1 MNNEIIM
8 GQIKRA
14 LGSLSFEVSMSTSLN
29 QLSINV
35 HAEQFFVELLNEL
48 FNYNLVNTNF
58 EEQNAASIDLLDE
71 DNRIAIQ
78 VTSDSSL
85 NKVRQTLN
93 KFCERNF
100 NKKVDRLIILN
111 LIKKTKHKEVTL
123 GETDF
128 KVNLKE
134 DIWDYTDLLAEINN
148 LEIDKLIQIHE
159 LINKHLNPAILFPLP
174 DQHLTTS
181 TIHRLLNGIS
191 KLNHVIQAKFPDTL
205 PYTTEAKV
213 QHNNII
219 QYIKHF
225 NSFQKFAWSIQSQLD
240 FLEENVSPGITEQL
254 YNYVEQVWIEL
265 SFDEDNPDLLIKKIC
280 NKINEE
286 LQITVSNFLTVDDI
300 RYIPY
305 VVFFVFS
312 KCKIFEKPPCSS

>member
-1 MNNEIIM
+1 M

-14 LGSLSFEVSMSTSLN
+14 LGSLSYEVSMSTSLN

-35 HAEQFFVELLNEL
+35 HAEQFFSELLNFL
-48 FNYNLVNTNF
+48 FNYNLINTNF

-71 DNRIAIQ
+71 GNRIAIQ

-85 NKVRQTLN
+85 NKVRQTLD
-93 KFCERNF
+93 KFCERKF
-100 NKKVDRLIILN
+100 HEKVDRLIILN
-111 LIKKTKHKEVTL
+111 LIKKTKHKEKNI
-123 GETDF
+123 ENADF
-128 KVNLKE
+128 KINLKE
-134 DIWDYTDLLAEINN
+134 DVWDYTDLISEINN
-148 LEIDKLIQIHE
+148 LEIEKLIEINE
-159 LINKHLNPAILFPLP
+159 LINKHLNPTILFPLP
-174 DQHLTTS
+174 DQNLTPS
-181 TIHRLLNGIS
+181 TIHRILNGIS
-191 KLNHVIQAKFPDTL
+191 KLNPVIQAKYPDTL

-213 QHNNII
+213 QHNNIL

-225 NSFQKFAWSIQSQLD
+225 NSFQRFAWSIQLQLD
-240 FLEENVSPGITEQL
+240 FLEANTIPGITEQL

-265 SFDEDNPDLLIKKIC
+265 SFDEDNPDLLVKKIC
-280 NKINEE
+280 NKINDE
-286 LQITVSNFLTVDDI
+286 LKINDSIFLTVDDI